1 MVADSALYTAPNL
14 EMVTNLRWLTRV
26 PLSLKQAQQMV
37 SQLKV
42 TEFSDS
48 SVIGYRWSEQRS
60 NYGGIAQR
68 WLVVESSFRGE
79 SDRRKLEKNLKKAE
93 LESKKNCENYQM
105 LNLLVQPMPF
115 QQPIAYPN
123 N

>member
-1 MVADSALYTAPNL
+1 M
-14 EMVTNLRWLTRV
+14 
-26 PLSLKQAQQMV
+26 
-37 SQLKV
+37 
-42 TEFSDS
+42 
-48 SVIGYRWSEQRS
+48 GYRWSEQRS
-60 NYGGIAQR
+60 NYGRIAQR
-68 WLVVESSFRGE
+68 RLVVESSFRGE

-93 LESKKNCENYQM
+93 LESKKNGENYQM